1 MTLRH
6 VLLGTAGHIDHGKTS
21 LVHAL
26 TGIQTDRL
34 PEEQARGISIELGF
48 AHFREGDVQFHVV
61 DVPGHERFIRQMTAG
76 AAGIDLAL
84 LVVAAD
90 DGVMPQTRE
99 HLDILR
105 LLGVSRGVVAL
116 TKTDLVDRELV
127 ELARDDVARLLAD
140 TPLDSAPIIP
150 VSSKTGEG
158 LAELRRALAMVAG
171 TLPPRPTG
179 GLFRM
184 PIDRVFS
191 VAGHGTVV
199 TGSVLSGSV
208 HPGETLEWL
217 PSQVPV
223 RVRGVQEYGAA
234 IELSGVGRRCAINLA
249 GVRDLAIERGD
260 EVATPGFLQ
269 PSTRLLVE
277 VTTLESAAEPVADRL
292 SARLHLGTAEVP
304 VRVAR
309 RGPPIEP
316 GTRGFVE
323 LRLQHPVVA
332 AWGQRFILR
341 RLSPAQTMAGGV
353 ILDPGMGPQVRLAQ
367 LDDQGRWRNDPNPR
381 VRLSH
386 WWSRQDTIELNPL
399 VSAWN
404 VGIDP
409 QQFPQ
414 LVADFKESGEMRALP
429 GNAGWV
435 HRERLGA
442 LADRML
448 GRIRTTVVARQPRR
462 SLPRGVLLNACQN
475 LAAAPLLELAWKEL
489 LTREQVVMVGSN
501 FGPADL
507 QVELSRV
514 QRALLR
520 NVVQKIADGGLA
532 PPTEKELAA
541 ALEVLPGPLQA
552 ILTVLVEDE
561 RLVPLGNGFYYLP
574 ETLERAREIC
584 VARLTQGPATVSEL
598 REAWGVSRKHGIP
611 LCEYFDAQGVTV
623 RAGDLR
629 KLGGH

>member
-1 MTLRH
+1 MTPRH

-21 LVHAL
+21 LVRAL
-26 TGIQTDRL
+26 TGIHTDRL

-48 AHFREGDVQFHVV
+48 AHFREDDVQFHVV

-76 AAGIDLAL
+76 AAGIELAL

-105 LLGVSRGVVAL
+105 LLGVAQGVVAL
-116 TKTDLVDRELV
+116 TKTDLVDPELV
-127 ELARDDVARLLAD
+127 ELARDDIARLLAD
-140 TPLDSAPIIP
+140 SPFANAPIIP

-158 LAELRRALAMVAG
+158 LAALRQALAAVARA
-171 TLPPRPTG
+171 LPPRPSG
-179 GLFRM
+179 VLFRL

-208 HPGETLEWL
+208 QSGETLEWL
-217 PSQVPV
+217 PARVPV
-223 RVRGVQEYGAA
+223 RVRGVQEYGAS

-249 GVRDLAIERGD
+249 GARDLAIERGD

-309 RGPPIEP
+309 PGPPIEP
-316 GTRGFVE
+316 GEKGFAE
-323 LRLQHPVVA
+323 LRLQRPVVA

-353 ILDPGMGPQVRLAQ
+353 ILDPGVGPQTRLAQ
-367 LDDQGRWRNDPNPR
+367 LEEQGGWRSDPDPR
-381 VRLSH
+381 TRLSR
-386 WWSRQDTIELNPL
+386 WWAQMEMVDLDPL
-399 VSAWN
+399 VAAWN

-414 LVADFKESGEMRALP
+414 FVADLKANGDLQALG

-435 HRERLGA
+435 HRDRLQA
-442 LADRML
+442 LADQML
-448 GRIRTTVVARQPRR
+448 ARIRSTVVARQPRR

-475 LAAAPLLELAWKEL
+475 LAGASLLELAWKQL
-489 LTREQVVMVGSN
+489 LTREHLVQVGGN

-507 QVELSRV
+507 QVALSKV
-514 QRALLR
+514 QRTLLR
-520 NVVQKIADGGLA
+520 NVLQKMEEGGLA

-541 ALEVLPGPLQA
+541 ALEVQPAPLEA

-561 RLVPLGNGFYYLP
+561 RLIPLGKGFYYLP
-574 ETLERAREIC
+574 EALERARELC
-584 VARLTQGPATVSEL
+584 VARLSQGPATVSEL
-598 REAWGVSRKHGIP
+598 RDAWGVSRKHGIP
-611 LCEYFDAQGVTV
+611 LCEYFDARGVTV

-629 KLGGH
+629 KLGSH